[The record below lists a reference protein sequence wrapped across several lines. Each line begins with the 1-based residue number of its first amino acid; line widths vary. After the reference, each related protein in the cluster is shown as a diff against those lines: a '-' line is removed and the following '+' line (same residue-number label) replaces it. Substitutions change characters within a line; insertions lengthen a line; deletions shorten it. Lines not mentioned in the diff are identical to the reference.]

1 MNVWCVLRS
10 LLLLLLTNLLTSSP
24 VNAQDKGLMNGTM
37 IVTLIS
43 NDTIWMGADSRT
55 SSLTEK
61 GYTANKKGMCKI
73 YNTNDIIYAMAG
85 HVRYVDNSFDFIRMM
100 QRSINE
106 QKDFD
111 QSMEQ
116 FQQKARAE
124 IESILTKFSANS
136 INTLIKKNNG
146 GFLTVVA
153 ISFANGEKKMR
164 EMRFSIEATSNS
176 RWKVNYR
183 ST

>member
-1 MNVWCVLRS
+1 MSEINNNQYMKYFLVLLVVVFGSFLPASRVHAQRS
-10 LLLLLLTNLLTSSP
+10 TLL
-24 VNAQDKGLMNGTM
+24 NGT
-37 IVTLIS
+37 IIITLIS

-116 FQQKARAE
+116 FQQNARTE
-124 IESILTKFSANS
+124 IES
-136 INTLIKKNNG
+136 
-146 GFLTVVA
+146 
-153 ISFANGEKKMR
+153 
-164 EMRFSIEATSNS
+164 
-176 RWKVNYR
+176 
-183 ST
+183 